1 METHK
6 TGTSAFVTNGTVV
19 SRDSVRIPL
28 LIAALNELDVL
39 GTGVLMYVDDIL
51 AISCDAKAISQDV
64 QRTFELKNDRIDTS
78 EFYLRA
84 KLQEKPTNGLKCWT
98 MTSRDYVNAAVEN
111 IEETLRGTRRQ
122 LPTSNADTLMKNT
135 YGKYYRLTG

>member
-1 METHK
+1 VETHK
-6 TGTSAFVTNGTVV
+6 TGTSAFVTNSTVV

-28 LIAALNELDVL
+28 LIAALNELDVF

-78 EFYLRA
+78 EFYLGA

-111 IEETLRGTRRQ
+111 TEETLRGTRRQ
-122 LPTSNADTLMKNT
+122 SPTSNADTLMNNA
-135 YGKYYRLTG
+135 YSP